1 MAEMNIIDQ
10 LLSLD
15 KADFAPKRKV
25 HKMTLNKIGQVFE
38 FPIKQLS
45 AEEACRTKD
54 SMAVFEQ
61 ATGMMMMDSFEAR
74 ADVVIFACP
83 EVFQNKSVLQHFG
96 VVDSRDLVSVLFT
109 LDELRELESVIK
121 AFSGISDDDEAVL
134 EIADEE
140 LKNS

>member
-25 HKMTLNKIGQVFE
+25 HKMMLNKIGQVFE

-54 SMAVFEQ
+54 SMAV
-61 ATGMMMMDSFEAR
+61 MMDSFEAR

-121 AFSGISDDDEAVL
+121 AFSGISDDDEAVP

-140 LKNS
+140 LKNL